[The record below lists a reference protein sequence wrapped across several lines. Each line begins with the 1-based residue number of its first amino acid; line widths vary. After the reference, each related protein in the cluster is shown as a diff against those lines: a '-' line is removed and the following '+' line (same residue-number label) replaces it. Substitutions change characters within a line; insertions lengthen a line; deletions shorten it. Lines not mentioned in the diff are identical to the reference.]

1 MNQPDSS
8 EEKLMC
14 KWTHG
19 LNDSDTSSMELEQ
32 DSIRTSANHV
42 RSNETALTTMT
53 MTTSGSR

>member
-19 LNDSDTSSMELEQ
+19 LNDSDTSSTELEQ

-42 RSNETALTTMT
+42 RSNDDGTDDDDDDNFWI
-53 MTTSGSR
+53 